1 MEEQKAD
8 LMNLHEELA
17 DNTDSAVKQ
26 QLAEAI
32 QAKEHDAA
40 VAAQSIAQHMSKNKD
55 MQEKMDEMTAEMAG
69 AREAADAAHVQAMDD
84 VKSQLSTAQQSVDS
98 YKQAVQKME
107 VCKSGGWVLLFY
119 YVFFSWVWRAW
130 KLGEWLWV

>member
-1 MEEQKAD
+1 
-8 LMNLHEELA
+8 MNLHEELA
-17 DNTDSAVKQ
+17 ANSDSTVQQ

-40 VAAQSIAQHMSKNKD
+40 VAAQSIAQHISKNKD

-69 AREAADAAHVQAMDD
+69 AREAADVAHVQAMDD

-107 VCKSGGWVLLFY
+107 VCKNGG
-119 YVFFSWVWRAW
+119 
-130 KLGEWLWV
+130 